1 MITTFSPV
9 QHALPADPVFDLWPL
24 QVAQLIRGWAVDVT
38 AADLAP
44 LASSVDA
51 PRRLRARRGYLGG
64 TGANVELAR
73 MLEERPEDFGAV
85 GQIVLG
91 AEAVE
96 IQPGPRPFADT
107 LFVVGPECIDGLQRL
122 RVIADMR
129 DRLSQEHLQRAV
141 IRLEIRCGDER
152 DRARGAYDV
161 AHRCLNVST
170 AQDRLIRCANIIRL
184 MDGDWEKGD
193 FDPRRGVT
201 AGPHG
206 QRFSMADVTSALACL
221 SDFPQPV
228 AAHLAA
234 TPEGREALWS
244 DRASAVYRR
253 LFHGR
258 MSPVGVMRAV
268 EAWRTARAALAAMP
282 RKSRQGH
289 GHLIEYA
296 PELICWK
303 ACRWLPLLSLHDP
316 KSPFRWDRAIERDL
330 PARTVRAAESL
341 VTHYNRLHPE
351 HGRSGR
357 SYKSEA
363 PKLDLWRELAECA
376 G

>member
-1 MITTFSPV
+1 M
-9 QHALPADPVFDLWPL
+9 
-24 QVAQLIRGWAVDVT
+24 DVT
-38 AADLAP
+38 AADLDL
-44 LASSVDA
+44 LAASVDA
-51 PRRLRARRGYLGG
+51 PRRLSAKRGYLRG

-96 IQPGPRPFADT
+96 VQPGPRLFADT
-107 LFVVGPECIDGLQRL
+107 LFVAGLECIDGLQRL

-129 DRLSQEHLQRAV
+129 GRLSREHLRRAV
-141 IRLEIRCGDER
+141 IRLEIRCGHER
-152 DRARGAYDV
+152 DRARQACDIEDRYRNGA
-161 AHRCLNVST
+161 T
-170 AQDRLIRCANIIRL
+170 AQDGLIRCPNIRRL
-184 MDGDWEKGD
+184 MAGDWEKGD

-201 AGPHG
+201 GGPQG
-206 QRFSMADVTSALACL
+206 SRFSMAEVTSALACL
-221 SDFPQPV
+221 SDDPLPT

-234 TPEGREALWS
+234 TPEGQEALWG
-244 DRASAVYRR
+244 DRTSAVYRSV
-253 LFHGR
+253 FHGR

-268 EAWRTARAALAAMP
+268 EAWRTARSALAALP

-303 ACRWLPLLSLHDP
+303 ACRWLPLLSLHTRSAFP
-316 KSPFRWDRAIERDL
+316 WDRAIEREL
-330 PARTVRAAESL
+330 PVRTVRAAESL
-341 VTHYNRLHPE
+341 VAHYRELHPE
-351 HGRSGR
+351 HGRPGN

-376 G
+376 V

>member
-1 MITTFSPV
+1 MHTSYSSV
-9 QHALPADPVFDLWPL
+9 ERLLAADPALSLRPL
-24 QVAQLIRGWAVDVT
+24 QVAQLTRGWAVDVT
-38 AADLAP
+38 AADLDM
-44 LASSVDA
+44 LAASVDA
-51 PRRLRARRGYLGG
+51 PRRLSAKRGCLGD

-73 MLEERPEDFGAV
+73 LLEERPEDFGAV

-96 IQPGPRPFADT
+96 VRPGPRLFADT
-107 LFVVGPECIDGLQRL
+107 LFLVGLECIDGLQRL

-129 DRLSQEHLQRAV
+129 GRLGREHLQRAV
-141 IRLEIRCGDER
+141 IRLEIRCGEER
-152 DRARGAYDV
+152 DRARHAYDV
-161 AHRCLNVST
+161 DDRYRNGST
-170 AQDRLIRCANIIRL
+170 AQDRLIRCPNIRRL
-184 MDGDWEKGD
+184 MEGDWEKGD

-206 QRFSMADVTSALACL
+206 SRFSMAQVTSALACL
-221 SDFPQPV
+221 SDDPLPT

-234 TPEGREALWS
+234 TPEGQEALWS
-244 DRASAVYRR
+244 DRTSAVYRSV
-253 LFHGR
+253 FHGR

-268 EAWRTARAALAAMP
+268 EAWRTARTALAAMP

-303 ACRWLPLLSLHDP
+303 ACRWLPLLSLHTR
-316 KSPFRWDRAIERDL
+316 SAFAWDRAIERDL
-330 PARTVRAAESL
+330 PARTARAADAL
-341 VTHYNRLHPE
+341 VARYKELHPE
-351 HGRSGR
+351 HGRPGN

-363 PKLDLWRELAECA
+363 PKLGLWRELAECVV
-376 G
+376 